1 MSEVI
6 TQVVFLDIDGTMI
19 PSKAYKLI
27 NQTRLVSIFD
37 PCAAAML
44 RDLLSISDARI
55 VFSSTWASHGLDDCL
70 DLLEK
75 NHIDSDLIHPD
86 WRTPK
91 KLTSTR
97 SQEIWLWLE
106 EHPEITHYVALDD
119 EQLDA
124 QMLPG
129 FVQCDIDEGMSY
141 RNYLEAKVLLNV
153 ASAEE
158 VEKIHWLKR
167 KEIWRLERKGDEKA
181 YQTYMFADEIYPIG
195 PNKGIH
201 WRRGS

>member
-1 MSEVI
+1 
-6 TQVVFLDIDGTMI
+6 MI

-27 NQTRLVSIFD
+27 NQTRLVSVFD

-44 RDLLSISDARI
+44 RDLLKLSDAHI
-55 VFSSTWASHGLDDCL
+55 VISSTWASHGFDDCL
-70 DLLEK
+70 NLLEY

-86 WRTPK
+86 WRTPR

-97 SQEIWLWLE
+97 TQEIYSWLQ

-119 EQLDA
+119 EQLDS

-129 FVQCDIDEGMSY
+129 FVQCDMDEGMSY
-141 RNYLEAKVLLNV
+141 RNYLEAKVLLDV
-153 ASAEE
+153 ATAED
-158 VEKIHWLKR
+158 VNKIYWLKR

-181 YQTYMFADEIYPIG
+181 YKTYQIADEMYPVEPG
-195 PNKGIH
+195 LEVH
-201 WRRGS
+201 WYRGV